1 MTIAH
6 IRRNKRATP
15 PQDQTLY
22 SKEDISYIA
31 KLVPNF
37 AARWHSFGK
46 YFFTPDVNNQRKQIN
61 ATTTYRDNPFTN

>member
-6 IRRNKRATP
+6 IRKKRATP
-15 PQDQTLY
+15 LQDQIIY

-37 AARWHSFGK
+37 AARWHLFCK
-46 YFFTPDVNNQRKQIN
+46 YFFTPEINNQIKQTK
-61 ATTTYRDNPFTN
+61 ATMIYRNYPVTP